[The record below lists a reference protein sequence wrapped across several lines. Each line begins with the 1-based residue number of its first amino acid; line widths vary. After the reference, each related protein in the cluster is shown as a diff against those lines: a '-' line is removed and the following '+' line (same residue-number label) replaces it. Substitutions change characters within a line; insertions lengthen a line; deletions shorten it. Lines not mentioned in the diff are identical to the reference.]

1 MGWSTTAVQRAV
13 SDAPASENPEA
24 FVQLYAAMEEEPQL
38 SWLIDRIDNFDCQS
52 LIGLL
57 QQLNIGEPIG
67 EWVF

>member
-1 MGWSTTAVQRAV
+1 VQRAV

-67 EWVF
+67 E